1 MPHLLILF
9 LKISI
14 NISQE
19 VVVAVEVKKVVSSA
33 EEEAAQAADMDNKM
47 IKLTTSFSLRKAM
60 PNKKEVITDKR
71 RLISHTI
78 SKAMRVLLLS
88 VASKSL
94 TVEAVSADKKALPVE
109 ANNTRRR
116 MQLAVMFQEVLHIN
130 RGRDVLQRKVVK
142 ETTMRKPLIIR
153 VVTRVDSVPSR
164 IMKTEVR
171 SLNPATRMT
180 RSLVSREL
188 LRRVTKEDPDAR
200 RERNLM
206 E

>member
-1 MPHLLILF
+1 MSHLLILF

-14 NISQE
+14 NKSQE

-33 EEEAAQAADMDNKM
+33 EEEAVQAADMDNTM

-60 PNKKEVITDKR
+60 ANKKEVITDKR
-71 RLISHTI
+71 RLISHMI

-94 TVEAVSADKKALPVE
+94 TVEAVSADKKALPVG
-109 ANNTRRR
+109 ASNTRRR
-116 MQLAVMFQEVLHIN
+116 MPLAVMFQAVLHIN
-130 RGRDVLQRKVVK
+130 RGITVMQRKVVK
-142 ETTMRKPLIIR
+142 ESTMRKLLIIR
-153 VVTRVDSVPSR
+153 VETRVDSVPSR

-171 SLNPATRMT
+171 SLNLATRMT
-180 RSLVSREL
+180 RSLVSIEL
-188 LRRVTKEDPDAR
+188 LRRGSKEVPDAR
-200 RERNLM
+200 RERSLM